1 MRRVT
6 FSLLTLLLASPVLA
20 AGGVTRLLPESG
32 QKNSTE
38 ITERKTPTV
47 SSETKDNTTPR
58 VVPSRMTT
66 ERDVNEKSVE
76 RTVSTRAVVR
86 NSGTTTKK
94 SENSTATRSVNRAKA
109 VTRSLQSDNDTR
121 SEVKAAAR
129 NVGRNQRTEAASINN
144 NPAVRRMGVT
154 LRPSTAEVGG
164 RATIGD
170 TGVQTGSNMA
180 SEIRNVQTRALTS
193 KKTEKKLDAAAIS
206 VAKDQMEKEAEL
218 NMSCQEM
225 YNNCMDQFCAVV
237 DSNQKRCSCSANL
250 SKYNKV
256 EKAVK
261 EANVKLNEVAQNIRY
276 VGLSADEISA
286 ILSAT
291 EAEEALS
298 KKTDKTE
305 SRSMLTEIEKMIK
318 DPTVSASS
326 SYDSDSYGML
336 DIDLDFSSDD
346 VSDMFNLDFLNGGSA
361 KSFSNLR
368 GSDLYNAAKK
378 RCDSVLNQCK
388 TAGATADQ
396 ITGNYD
402 LAIDKDCLAY
412 ENGLN
417 KMNETLISNVR
428 SANRMLQKARL
439 AVLQNQN
446 TYDARECVGAL
457 ETCMT
462 DEMVCGENYLKCLDP
477 TKKYVDE
484 NGNVVLGQDVNKIQ
498 LFMSNYNNAN
508 ISFTDAAST
517 SITDAICSGSTGND
531 GRCIV
536 KYLLEKIGTGQ
547 KLSDGGLCRPVLD
560 KCRMY
565 TYDEKDTY
573 KPYNE
578 IVQNFVQRAMVNIK
592 AGQYKIVSDYASTCL
607 NDLADCYNQ
616 QITQLNSWSSSAN
629 QTDVYN
635 VVRGACRNI
644 GLTCAYAVFAND
656 TTSCPRAVSGNNTQ
670 ASNEL
675 KCLKSISIMFDPTIA
690 CPENSSYVGNGAGEV
705 GNNQCVCNNGYVSV
719 RNGTVCEP
727 CSNATW
733 TSVSD
738 LSDFECELAQTYFN
752 NRQNNNQNS
761 RAAAAVN
768 RRVAQTSRAM
778 IELQLVDSFPIY
790 IHPGFNLNEGYICA
804 ANYVGMASTADNDH
818 YTGKCECGG
827 TNLIWDRPTNTC
839 KTDATSRQ

>member
-206 VAKDQMEKEAEL
+206 AAKDQMEKEAEL

-484 NGNVVLGQDVNKIQ
+484 NGNVVLGQDVNNIQ
-498 LFMSNYNNAN
+498 KFMENYNNAN
-508 ISFTDAAST
+508 ISFTNAANT
-517 SITDAICSGSTGND
+517 SITDDVCSTSAGND

-547 KLSDGGLCRPVLD
+547 KLADGGLCRPVLD

-565 TYDEKDTY
+565 TYDDKDVY

-656 TTSCPRAVSGNNTQ
+656 TTSCPRTGNDAEQ
-670 ASNEL
+670 
-675 KCLKSISIMFDPTIA
+675 KCLKSISIMFDPTVA
-690 CPENSSYVGNGAGEV
+690 CPENSTYVGNGAGEI
-705 GNNQCVCNNGYVSV
+705 NNGQCMCNENFVAVGGSCVTCGSWVSYTDYTGF
-719 RNGTVCEP
+719 NCQ
-727 CSNATW
+727 
-733 TSVSD
+733 SVALLEED
-738 LSDFECELAQTYFN
+738 Y
-752 NRQNNNQNS
+752 NRT
-761 RAAAAVN
+761 RAALPAWSI
-768 RRVAQTSRAM
+768 SRM
-778 IELQLVDSFPIY
+778 DSYECYSIY
-790 IHPGFNLNEGYICA
+790 ESMNSDDEDNPDHFSGQCTCPN
-804 ANYVGMASTADNDH
+804 GMTWSRSSN
-818 YTGKCECGG
+818 KCVSSG
-827 TNLIWDRPTNTC
+827 
-839 KTDATSRQ
+839 S